1 MSEFVVEAKNV
12 VKDYAK
18 HRALDHVNLMVP
30 EGGIYGLLGP
40 NGAGKTTL
48 IRILN
53 RITAPDEG
61 EILFDGRP
69 FTVSDLDRIGYL
81 PEERGLY
88 RKMKVG
94 EQAMYLS
101 ELKGLKPAVAKKRL
115 QEWFERLE
123 IMSWWNKKVQELS
136 KGMAQKVQFVCTVI
150 HEPRLLIF
158 DEPFSGF
165 DPINVEVLKR
175 EIIRLRDN
183 GHTIIFSTHNM
194 QSVEELCDRITLINR
209 SKVVLEGDVQLVRKS
224 YKGNAYRLL
233 FDSVVELP
241 EGIQDRYGIRHYN
254 VDKYGQTEI
263 TLDNL
268 NKYSTQDIVSEWNSR
283 GALMQFEE
291 IVPSMHEIFLDV
303 VRKSG
308 MPVNIDIQPKSEIIS
323 HE

>member
-1 MSEFVVEAKNV
+1 MSEFVVQAKDV
-12 VKDYAK
+12 VKDYAH

-53 RITAPDEG
+53 RITAPDQG

-69 FTVSDLDRIGYL
+69 FTAKDLDLIGYL

-94 EQAMYLS
+94 EQALYLS
-101 ELKGLKPAVAKKRL
+101 ELKGLKRSVAKKRL
-115 QEWFERLE
+115 EEWFERLD

-136 KGMAQKVQFVCTVI
+136 KGMAQKIQFVCTVI

-165 DPINVEVLKR
+165 DPVNVEILKA
-175 EIIRLRDN
+175 EILRLRDM

-194 QSVEELCDRITLINR
+194 QSVEELCERITLINK

-224 YKGNAYRLL
+224 YKGNAYRML

-241 EGIQDRYGIRHYN
+241 EGIQERYGIRSYN

-263 TLDNL
+263 ALDNL

-283 GALMQFEE
+283 GSLMQFEE
-291 IVPSMHEIFLDV
+291 IIPTMHEIFLDV
-303 VRKSG
+303 VRNGKAPEG
-308 MPVNIDIQPKSEIIS
+308 MSQEPKAE
-323 HE
+323 